1 MTTDDHARA
10 PGIPIDRLDDLA
22 MLGSLAAFADDGA
35 EALGELASTVSRF
48 RRPAK
53 HEVVREGEVADGLYV
68 VLRGRVHLTRTLP
81 GGREIILGS
90 LGPGEM
96 FGETSVAGTLSA
108 TSTAVTALPSELARI
123 PQEAAMRHV
132 LRHPASMRGLMCTLA
147 RRMADVEAVA
157 SDLALCDVESRL
169 RRTLV
174 QLARR
179 QGRPA
184 LEDEGWVL
192 APVPTQTEL
201 ARMVGSCR
209 ETVSRTLTAMAR
221 AGELM
226 TRGRRMTV
234 GSALMARYPQ
244 A

>member
-1 MTTDDHARA
+1 MSVQANLA
-10 PGIPIDRLDDLA
+10 PIPIDRMDDAA
-22 MLGSLAAFADDGA
+22 MLASVPAFASDGA
-35 EALGELASTVSRF
+35 EALRRLAQSVTRA

-53 HEVVREGEVADGLYV
+53 TVIVREGESVDAVYV
-68 VLRGRVHLTRTLP
+68 VLRGRVHLTRALS
-81 GGREIILGS
+81 GGREIILAS
-90 LGPGEM
+90 LGPGEL
-96 FGETSVAGTLSA
+96 FGEAAVLGSCLA
-108 TSTAVTALPSELARI
+108 TSSAVSSLPTELARLPVEAI
-123 PQEAAMRHV
+123 VDHARCAPQA
-132 LRHPASMRGLMCTLA
+132 MRGLMATMA

-184 LEDEGWVL
+184 LEDDGWVL
-192 APVPTQTEL
+192 APVPTQSEL

-234 GSALMARYPQ
+234 GADLMARYPQ